1 MHLGPGRGMVSEDN
15 LVLLREGQARHI
27 VGTPKQRL
35 RCFEAQLLREGD
47 WTEVQPGVEVKLV
60 ELPDGD
66 DREQYV
72 LSRSSERRQKEAGML
87 EQQYQRFTRKL
98 QKSTTLRF
106 LKLTNLG

>member
-27 VGTPKQRL
+27 VGTPKQQL
-35 RCFEAQLLREGD
+35 RCFEAQLL
-47 WTEVQPGVEVKLV
+47 
-60 ELPDGD
+60 
-66 DREQYV
+66 
-72 LSRSSERRQKEAGML
+72 
-87 EQQYQRFTRKL
+87 EQQHQRFTRKL